1 MPKWFRITLKYLVIV
16 FLFGYFF
23 FPSTLPSTHYDDCKV
38 SEKKRETGVRTHING
53 KGTRETNYWETLEV
67 KATGCNGNP
76 SEQVFRVKM
85 NLFKGVPNEDE
96 IFDNLREGQTYDFE
110 TSSLTVIEM
119 DSKDI
124 IKVHLSSKR
133 WMQ

>member
-38 SEKKRETGVRTHING
+38 SQKTKETGVISRTTS
-53 KGTRETNYWETLEV
+53 KGGYNTHYWETLKV
-67 KATGCNGNP
+67 KATGCNGDP
-76 SEQVFRVKM
+76 SEQVFNVKM

-96 IFDNLREGQTYDFE
+96 IYDNLREGQTYDFE
-110 TSSLTVIEM
+110 TSPLTVIDM
-119 DSKDI
+119 MHTKDI
-124 IKVHLSSKR
+124 IKVHPSQNR
-133 WMQ
+133 